1 MGAIVLI
8 AKLDQNDPEAEVI
21 FDAFEE
27 YTDLYG
33 ERTPEGRKYILLSA
47 EDWEAGRNRLALA
60 LDHIHPGW
68 ELHVGFVPPG

>member
-1 MGAIVLI
+1 MIPRATRSST
-8 AKLDQNDPEAEVI
+8 
-21 FDAFEE
+21 AFEE
-27 YTDLYG
+27 HNTDDLYG

-47 EDWEAGRNRLALA
+47 DDWEAGRNRLRLA